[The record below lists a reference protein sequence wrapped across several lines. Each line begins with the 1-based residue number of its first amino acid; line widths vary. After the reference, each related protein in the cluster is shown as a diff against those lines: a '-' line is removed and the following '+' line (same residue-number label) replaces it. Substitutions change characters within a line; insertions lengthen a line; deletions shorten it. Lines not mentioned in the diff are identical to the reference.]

1 MKRFTK
7 EQEND
12 MINHINYII
21 HNVNNK
27 SQAFEELIKYN
38 SSELIRIAK
47 LLIINIYGNST
58 KAQCQCIIEAIWN
71 YKRTHQIPYRKD
83 KYGLAI

>member
-12 MINHINYII
+12 MINHMNYII
-21 HNVNNK
+21 HSVDNK

-38 SSELIRIAK
+38 SSELIRITK
-47 LLIINIYGNST
+47 LLIINIHGNST
-58 KAQCQCIIEAIWN
+58 K
-71 YKRTHQIPYRKD
+71 
-83 KYGLAI
+83 